1 MRNTHHLKMYCMR
14 SIGFGIT
21 LAVVALAAESCI
33 KEGLSDDCNGRV
45 VIAVRDTNYDNAA
58 EVGDAVLADNLPMR
72 DYIATL
78 VTWDHPRGTDA
89 YTPFEEPLS
98 DTQLTHPVSPQH
110 LSRGVNEL
118 SAVGRG
124 FTAAMLY
131 SAAESSRVLT
141 LHPGGQEGEDIY
153 LGGDAVEY
161 PRMDDRTVWMMRTK
175 GKLMVDVVGV
185 PDAVRQ
191 VELSVGGAL
200 RHGVGG
206 TLLREIRA
214 RRRHRRLAPAL
225 RRHRLRQ
232 PSLSVGGND
241 RPVRSEARPER
252 GGNVSADD
260 RVHRRRRQ
268 YPLLSRGR
276 HHHRAQPHHPSEGRI
291 RGRPQRVD
299 DHGERGRRMV
309 RNKTHGAV
317 GSGLELLY

>member
-1 MRNTHHLKMYCMR
+1 MR

-191 VELSVGGAL
+191 VELSVGGLYATVSEEL
-200 RHGVGG
+200 SSAKYARAADTDASRLLYGG
-206 TLLREIRA
+206 TASVSRLYPSAGTTALYDLK
-214 RRRHRRLAPAL
+214 LAPSAAATSPL
-225 RRHRLRQ
+225 TIAFIDADGNTLYSLGADITIARNHITRLKAEYAVDR
-232 PSLSVGGND
+232 SVWTITVNVDGEWLEIKHMVLSD
-241 RPVRSEARPER
+241 Q
-252 GGNVSADD
+252 D
-260 RVHRRRRQ
+260 
-268 YPLLSRGR
+268 
-276 HHHRAQPHHPSEGRI
+276 
-291 RGRPQRVD
+291 
-299 DHGERGRRMV
+299 
-309 RNKTHGAV
+309 
-317 GSGLELLY
+317 